1 MCACVRAR
9 AQLTWVWS
17 QGSATL
23 DVAFTAAKIKLVTT
37 TMQAVVLLHL
47 QQGRCSVGK
56 LATITGI
63 DAGLLKHVVGSL
75 ATVKGLT
82 VVAKKPAGPRVQEAD
97 EVEIDWAFKSPKRV
111 RDGAVRVPWF
121 GEVFAAL
128 RGAVCGAVC
137 VLAAPSKSRCPH
149 PSSSRRT
156 NAWTLRSPRSA
167 RCRWTRAL
175 CAR

>member
-1 MCACVRAR
+1 
-9 AQLTWVWS
+9 VWS

-63 DAGLLKHVVGSL
+63 DVGLLKHVIGSL
-75 ATVKGLT
+75 ATVKGLA

-111 RDGAVRVPWF
+111 RDAGKTLAVHVPCF
-121 GEVFAAL
+121 GVFL
-128 RGAVCGAVC
+128 F
-137 VLAAPSKSRCPH
+137 
-149 PSSSRRT
+149 
-156 NAWTLRSPRSA
+156 
-167 RCRWTRAL
+167 
-175 CAR
+175 